1 MILADEAS
9 EISFFSHRPRQG
21 LSSSRGADVD
31 ADSSVGPL
39 LKVNEELRLEDTRD
53 QRITLLGAAAVE
65 SEPVISKVRQTDA
78 SDGDERDSAL
88 ESRLSSTL
96 NGLGDEDVDRFVGLE
111 R

>member
-1 MILADEAS
+1 M
-9 EISFFSHRPRQG
+9 
-21 LSSSRGADVD
+21 
-31 ADSSVGPL
+31 
-39 LKVNEELRLEDTRD
+39 NEEFSLEYAREE
-53 QRITLLGAAAVE
+53 RVSLLGAAAVE